1 MNFSQEFKAKL
12 LEYDL
17 LNHHFYKLWSAGKL
31 TLDVLKEYSLQYYQ
45 QVKNFPRY
53 LSATHSICENFA
65 FRKILLENL
74 CDEEN
79 DDAENG
85 IVNHI
90 QLWKNFCLGL
100 GLSEAETENVKIM
113 PSTQRLIDS
122 FFELSRESV
131 ESGVAVLYS
140 QEHQYAKISE
150 SKRDGL
156 CKFYNIDDKDTVKF
170 FSVHE
175 KADIWHAEQLETLL
189 DNMPSDSHS
198 KIMEAGVKAIRAL
211 NGFLD
216 GMVERFKL
224 NEIKCDCEEA
234 IA

>member
-1 MNFSQEFKAKL
+1 MKFSQKFKTEL
-12 LEYDL
+12 LKYDL
-17 LNHHFYKLWSAGKL
+17 LNHHFYKLWSAGLL
-31 TLDVLKEYSLQYYQ
+31 TLDVLKEYAIQYYQ

-53 LSATHSICENFA
+53 LSSTHSICENLA

-74 CDEEN
+74 SDEEN
-79 DDAENG
+79 DDAEKG

-90 QLWKNFCLGL
+90 KLWKNFCLGI
-100 GLSEAETENVKIM
+100 GCVESNVESPKIM

-122 FFELSRESV
+122 FYALSRESV
-131 ESGVAVLYS
+131 ESGVGVLYS

-156 CKFYNIDDKDTVKF
+156 CKFYNIDDKETVKF

-189 DNMPSDSHS
+189 DSLPEESQS
-198 KIMEAGVKAIRAL
+198 KVMEAGEKAMKAL

-224 NEIKCDCEEA
+224 NEISCVAEA
-234 IA
+234 L